1 MRRITFLLTL
11 SLCALFTFSQNTAIP
26 DSNFEQA
33 LIDLGYDSILDGQ
46 VLTAN
51 ISNVVE
57 LNIENKNIADL
68 KGIQDFT
75 LLRRLYCQGN
85 ALTFLPIN
93 NNTELR
99 TVNCNNNLIISLNIS
114 NLLLLKKF
122 FCNNNNLSSIN
133 ISNNVNLRNFQCRD
147 NNISDLTLGMNTDL
161 KFINA
166 KNNTISNL
174 DLANLNNL
182 KTLNI
187 NNNAIN
193 NLDLSNNTNL
203 KKLFVNENNLSDLDV
218 STNIDLIFLYANK
231 NNISSINISNNQ
243 ALERLYINEN
253 NLSSLDISA
262 NTALK
267 FLFCHTNNISSIN
280 ASNNLA
286 LTRLYAYDNSLTS
299 INVTGLN
306 LLKRLHINNNN
317 LSDLDVSTNTTLEW
331 LYFNYNSVTN
341 IDLSNN
347 INLNRL
353 FCRNN
358 NLTSLD
364 LSNNGNIER
373 IICRNN
379 SLTALNVQNG
389 NNINITNNR
398 FKIQNNPNLNCVL
411 VDDAIYATSNW
422 TNKDSQTS
430 YNDVGCG
437 IYLSAKVYLQ
447 GAALNPYVGEEN
459 LMRDDLRAQGML
471 PNITPYADGKT
482 CNSNIFNTTGSDAI
496 VDWIWVELRD
506 KNDNSSVIHNSSAL
520 LQRDG
525 DIVNTDGMSAVSFNT
540 TSDDYYI
547 VIKHRNHLGIISNNT
562 IFLSEN
568 NTNIDFTD
576 ANNQI
581 TNGIDAQSNYGM
593 PNGIVAMWAGNANN
607 DASVRYLGS
616 GNDTNAIK
624 DQVLAEIGN
633 STNSNLYSYSGYAS
647 GDINLD
653 GVTKYLG
660 SANDTNI
667 LKDIVLA
674 HLNNQTS
681 PSNLYLIQEQLP
693 F

>member
-33 LIDLGYDSILDGQ
+33 LIDLGYDTILDGQ

-51 ISNVVE
+51 ISNVIE

-93 NNTELR
+93 TNTELR

-114 NLLLLKKF
+114 NLSLLKKF

-133 ISNNVNLRNFQCRD
+133 ISNNVNLRNFQCRN
-147 NNISDLTLGMNTDL
+147 NNISTLTLGMNTDL

-166 KNNTISNL
+166 KNNTISSL
-174 DLANLNNL
+174 DLANLTSL

-187 NNNAIN
+187 NNNAVN

-218 STNIDLIFLYANK
+218 STNIDLIYLYANK
-231 NNISSINISNNQ
+231 NNISSISISNNQ
-243 ALERLYINEN
+243 ALERLFINEN
-253 NLSSLDISA
+253 NLSSLD
-262 NTALK
+262 T
-267 FLFCHTNNISSIN
+267 
-280 ASNNLA
+280 
-286 LTRLYAYDNSLTS
+286 
-299 INVTGLN
+299 
-306 LLKRLHINNNN
+306 
-317 LSDLDVSTNTTLEW
+317 STNTALEW

-341 IDLSNN
+341 INLSNN

-358 NLTSLD
+358 SLTS
-364 LSNNGNIER
+364 
-373 IICRNN
+373 
-379 SLTALNVQNG
+379 LNVQNG
-389 NNINITNNR
+389 NNINIANNR

-411 VDDAIYATSNW
+411 VDDAIYSTSNW

-430 YNDVGCG
+430 YNDVGCD

-447 GAALNPYVGEEN
+447 GAALNPNVGEEN

-471 PNITPYADGKT
+471 PNITPYTDGKT
-482 CNSNIFNTTGSDAI
+482 CNSNIFNITGPDAI
-496 VDWIWVELRD
+496 VDWVWVELRD
-506 KNDNSSVIHNSSAL
+506 KNDSFSVLQNTSAL

-525 DIVNTDGMSAVSFNT
+525 DIVNTDGVSALSFNT

-547 VIKHRNHLGIISNNT
+547 SIKHRNHLGVISNNT

-568 NTNIDFTD
+568 NTNLNFTD

-607 DASVRYLGS
+607 DTSVRYLGS

-624 DQVLAEIGN
+624 DQILAEIGN
-633 STNSNLYSYSGYAS
+633 STNSNLYSFSGYAS

-660 SANDTNI
+660 SGNDTNI

-693 F
+693 